1 MERLRWSAGADDL
14 DMGEA
19 GGGVADSGLWDARS
33 SDGGSFEED
42 PEALRRCLEIPSLPL
57 ADCGGVA
64 VSDWSVVST
73 ASAPTFPAAA
83 DPSPWLSALLLLL
96 PGIFERR
103 DPRKDRVD
111 SLVSDLLNEGYP
123 SRSSAERCSAEC
135 EKLSLVPLLL
145 FEGC

>member
-1 MERLRWSAGADDL
+1 
-14 DMGEA
+14 MGDA
-19 GGGVADSGLWDARS
+19 GGGVADSGLRDARS
-33 SDGGSFEED
+33 SDGGNFAED

-57 ADCGGVA
+57 ADGGGVA

-83 DPSPWLSALLLLL
+83 DPSPWLSALLL

-123 SRSSAERCSAEC
+123 SRSSAERWSVEC